1 MPEQIR
7 QTLPHARQH
16 DLLCTTSVEK
26 GLIYIEEDR
35 VDVGSVGHL
44 GRTQRVSGIDV
55 SIGLDVR
62 LHVVRRI
69 TFARA
74 ITSMLV
80 DGDSA

>member
-1 MPEQIR
+1 MNLVTR
-7 QTLPHARQH
+7 VTMTLSRASA
-16 DLLCTTSVEK
+16 L
-26 GLIYIEEDR
+26 YIEEDR